1 MHCFSSHIQ
10 NWVESSALASFY
22 SKIRGGFNKGKKA
35 ASKNEGLHTLN
46 QALVKKFY
54 SALTYATPDL
64 SDPANLYLLK

>member
-1 MHCFSSHIQ
+1 MKFP
-10 NWVESSALASFY
+10 
-22 SKIRGGFNKGKKA
+22 GFNKGKKA